1 LAAVLGLV
9 GGMAGAAVGGYVANE
24 GQEQRF
30 EHERATEIRDLR
42 IDTYVKFLRA
52 AEGEHNE
59 PVETDDRIVRTAE
72 AEVSLVAPTNTIRE
86 AASQLTKNV
95 LEATTEDEYTRL
107 RNAFVD
113 LAQVEIEPVEQA
125 KDGRAPRCPRCRLHE
140 REEDGKRVSAR
151 PLHLRS
157 CVVGAGSGRALETR
171 PGGRLFDVGGD
182 SRLPHKLSNVR

>member
-1 LAAVLGLV
+1 MPERWLTVLAAVLGLV

-86 AASQLTKNV
+86 AASELTKNA

-113 LAQVEIEPVEQA
+113 LAQVEIEPVE
-125 KDGRAPRCPRCRLHE
+125 
-140 REEDGKRVSAR
+140 
-151 PLHLRS
+151 
-157 CVVGAGSGRALETR
+157 
-171 PGGRLFDVGGD
+171 
-182 SRLPHKLSNVR
+182 